1 MLNKERTRFSERV
14 RSFVAILKNGEKTI
28 KIFLFE
34 YAFSRIVGAAKS
46 TCFAYFDRKNGLA
59 VILKLNLSKS
69 EKFSRIFSETLT
81 VATIITIEGRRRDRN
96 ASFACRILLK
106 ILLNITILSEI

>member
-34 YAFSRIVGAAKS
+34 
-46 TCFAYFDRKNGLA
+46 
-59 VILKLNLSKS
+59 
-69 EKFSRIFSETLT
+69 
-81 VATIITIEGRRRDRN
+81 
-96 ASFACRILLK
+96 
-106 ILLNITILSEI
+106 